1 MDITNTLFSNYGLLG
16 LLLAAFASY
25 YLRKEAAFDAERKD
39 AQAELKTII
48 REAIAC
54 QAQVKSE
61 LEALQTLIR
70 ERFPLKS

>member
-16 LLLAAFASY
+16 LLLAALASY
-25 YLRKEAAFDAERKD
+25 YLRKESAFDAERKD

-54 QAQVKSE
+54 QTQIKSE